1 MRLQHAFVHIEYS
14 QIFLVLKKDQDFL
27 LKKMNGFLDCW
38 RRPREELACCQ
49 GARNLKIVLGINFL
63 LNSYFNLLGNRFG
76 RIG

>member
-1 MRLQHAFVHIEYS
+1 MRLQHAFVYIEYS
-14 QIFLVLKKDQDFL
+14 QISLVLKKGQDFL

-49 GARNLKIVLGINFL
+49 GARNLEIVFGIDFL